1 MNGELKL
8 AGALGAGVLC
18 FICFSLSRVQ
28 PWLPALQWFAQASLL
43 WAWAWHATWKRREL
57 NRLSGSATS
66 VQDANAPLLQDLGW
80 ANRLTLLRGYLIA
93 LTGGFLFQPQA
104 EGFIAWLPGLFYGVA
119 AMLDRIDGFVARITK
134 QTTALG
140 TELDTVFDAFG
151 LLIAPLLALWLGKI
165 HWSYLLLSFAFYIF
179 QFGLRWRTKRG
190 LKNYPILPSQLRRT
204 LAGFQMGFIAFVLF
218 PSFESPQTIL
228 CSFAF
233 MIPVLLGFMVDWL
246 VATGRIH
253 AQSQRFFIQLGH
265 LSARIFQP
273 ALRVFMA
280 IGLFFIVR
288 TIDFSLFSSSTK
300 FLYLAGLVL
309 GIALTLFGWAG
320 RVGAL
325 IILLLLS
332 AHALPLNTLLIAIL
346 CSAVYLL
353 LLGTGRFSVWQGDDA
368 WVNRQDGARAE
379 S

>member
-1 MNGELKL
+1 MKFELKL
-8 AGALGAGVLC
+8 AGALGASVLC
-18 FICFSLSRVQ
+18 LIFFSLSRVQ
-28 PWLPALQWFAQASLL
+28 PWLLALQWFAQAGLL

-57 NRLSGSATS
+57 NRLTGSATLS
-66 VQDANAPLLQDLGW
+66 NDANAPLLQNLGW

-93 LTGGFLFQPQA
+93 LTGGFLFQQQA

-134 QTTALG
+134 QTTVLG

-151 LLIAPLLALWLGKI
+151 LLVAPLLAIGLGKI

-179 QFGLRWRTKRG
+179 QFGLRWRNKRG
-190 LKNYPILPSQLRRT
+190 LQNNPILPSQLRRT
-204 LAGFQMGFIAFVLF
+204 LAGFQMGFVAFVLF
-218 PSFESPQTIL
+218 PCFESPQTIL
-228 CSFAF
+228 CGFAF

-246 VATGRIH
+246 VATGRLD
-253 AQSQRFFIQLGH
+253 AQSQVFFARLGD
-265 LSARIFQP
+265 LSARFFQP
-273 ALRVFMA
+273 AVRVFLA

-288 TIDFSLFSSSTK
+288 TIDFSVFSSLTA
-300 FLYLAGLVL
+300 FLYVAGFVL
-309 GIALTLFGWAG
+309 GITLVLLGWAG

-332 AHALPLNTLLIAIL
+332 AYTLPLNALLSAIL

-353 LLGTGRFSVWQGDDA
+353 LLGTGRFSVWQGDDV
-368 WVNRQDGARAE
+368 WVNRQDGASAE

>member
-1 MNGELKL
+1 MNLELKL
-8 AGALGAGVLC
+8 AGAFGFGVLGLI
-18 FICFSLSRVQ
+18 FLSLSKLQ
-28 PWLPALQWFAQASLL
+28 PWLFALQWFAQASLL

-57 NRLSGSATS
+57 NRLNVS
-66 VQDANAPLLQDLGW
+66 APLLQNLGW

-104 EGFIAWLPGLFYGVA
+104 EGFIACLPGLFYGVA

-134 QTTALG
+134 QTTVLG

-151 LLIAPLLALWLGKI
+151 LLVAPLLALWIGKI

-190 LKNYPILPSQLRRT
+190 LVNYPILPSRLRRA

-218 PSFESPQTIL
+218 PCFEAPQTIV
-228 CSFAF
+228 CSLAF
-233 MIPVLLGFMVDWL
+233 MIPVLLGFVVDWF
-246 VATGRIH
+246 VATGRID
-253 AQSQRFFIQLGH
+253 AQSQRFFTL
-265 LSARIFQP
+265 LADFSAAFFQP
-273 ALRVFMA
+273 FVRVFLA
-280 IGLFFIVR
+280 VGLFFIVR
-288 TIDFSLFSSSTK
+288 TIDFSLFSSVAK
-300 FLYLAGLVL
+300 ILYLSGFVLGLALVL
-309 GIALTLFGWAG
+309 LGWAG

-332 AHALPLNTLLIAIL
+332 AYALPINVLLIAVL
-346 CSAVYLL
+346 CSAVFLL
-353 LLGTGRFSVWQGDDA
+353 LLGTGRFSLWQGDDV
-368 WVNRQDGARAE
+368 WVNRQDGASAE